1 VQADLGLQLAIRPDW
16 PDSFPCYAHIL
27 DAPLHSLVVLP
38 PQRCAWCGVLRFA
51 ARSLPTAFLYGVLEF
66 HTSCRAAR
74 CDHECVSYGRTYS
87 SNDRSR
93 ASRIACCGVLRFAGE
108 FAPDFHQ
115 HSRALGPSYLEI
127 HEAYR
132 AARHGSRFLR
142 TRRTS
147 SERTLLAPHKRR
159 RYSCFRL
166 LQGEFAP
173 KNSVTSPSI
182 FRSAMP
188 TEPRGMVQD
197 SPIPDTPMLERTLL
211 APKKTDVRSSVLVS
225 VGCTYR
231 PRLSIL
237 AASSCTPPAEPLG
250 TVQMRLV

>member
-1 VQADLGLQLAIRPDW
+1 VTMNA
-16 PDSFPCYAHIL
+16 SH
-27 DAPLHSLVVLP
+27 
-38 PQRCAWCGVLRFA
+38 
-51 ARSLPTAFLYGVLEF
+51 
-66 HTSCRAAR
+66 
-74 CDHECVSYGRTYS
+74 GRTYS

-93 ASRIACCGVLRFAGE
+93 ASRIACCGVFYDLLQGVCPIFTNT
-108 FAPDFHQ
+108 
-115 HSRALGPSYLEI
+115 SRGHGPSYLEI

-147 SERTLLAPHKRR
+147 VERTLLAPHKRR

-166 LQGEFAP
+166 LGFAP

-182 FRSAMP
+182 FSTMP

-211 APKKTDVRSSVLVS
+211 APKKT
-225 VGCTYR
+225 
-231 PRLSIL
+231 P
-237 AASSCTPPAEPLG
+237 
-250 TVQMRLV
+250 M

>member
-38 PQRCAWCGVLRFA
+38 PQRCAWCGVLRLLQG
-51 ARSLPTAFLYGVLEF
+51 SLPTAFLYGVLEF

-87 SNDRSR
+87 SMTGLAPQGSPAAAFYDLLGSLPRFSPTQQGTWSLIPGDSRGLPSR
-93 ASRIACCGVLRFAGE
+93 AAWFQIPPYQTHL
-108 FAPDFHQ
+108 
-115 HSRALGPSYLEI
+115 
-127 HEAYR
+127 
-132 AARHGSRFLR
+132 
-142 TRRTS
+142 

-173 KNSVTSPSI
+173 KLSHFALHIQICT
-182 FRSAMP
+182 MP

-197 SPIPDTPMLERTLL
+197 SPIPDTPMLERTL
-211 APKKTDVRSSVLVS
+211 APKKTDVRSVSVLVS
-225 VGCTYR
+225 VGCTCR